1 MIISLSSIT
10 LFCFYLN
17 AWFAV
22 SGYFDEDYTQGI
34 FNGIAAIICYVSN
47 RFLKRYEE
55 MIDGEDEEWQVI
67 WYSMGWIVVIT
78 WSNDCL
84 PEHCYQGKPS
94 EQDRGTI
101 GVQPT
106 ERR

>member
-1 MIISLSSIT
+1 MLIIVLHLNNMIISLSSIT
-10 LFCFYLN
+10 LFCFYIN

-55 MIDGEDEEWQVI
+55 MIDGEDEEWQAFLLSFI
-67 WYSMGWIVVIT
+67 IYKIV
-78 WSNDCL
+78 SF
-84 PEHCYQGKPS
+84 H
-94 EQDRGTI
+94 
-101 GVQPT
+101 
-106 ERR
+106 

>member
-1 MIISLSSIT
+1 MLIIVLHLNNMIISLSSIT
-10 LFCFYLN
+10 LFCFYIN

-55 MIDGEDEEWQVI
+55 MIDGEDEE
-67 WYSMGWIVVIT
+67 
-78 WSNDCL
+78 
-84 PEHCYQGKPS
+84 
-94 EQDRGTI
+94 
-101 GVQPT
+101 
-106 ERR
+106 